1 MYDFTQGSDLL
12 FTTRLR
18 LKKRLHGSSRNTK
31 VKVIKTPSI
40 PRDII
45 LVTKYASLMKGRDV
59 FVTLKL
65 QTKDVWYISTKELSK
80 YLKCYVCGTC
90 HEG

>member
-1 MYDFTQGSDLL
+1 MYDFTHGSDLL

-18 LKKRLHGSSRNTK
+18 LKKRLLGISKKTK
-31 VKVIKTPSI
+31 VKVIKRSNF

-45 LVTKYASLMKGRDV
+45 LVTEYASLMKGCDI

-65 QTKDVWYISTKELSK
+65 QTKDVWYITAKELSK
-80 YLKCYVCGTC
+80 YLKCHV
-90 HEG
+90 HVMKVNE